1 MAPVV
6 VHALA
11 VAPVGGAFIESAKIQ
26 SSPSHT
32 GLLTYWLEGR
42 VTEKARLFSRVIC
55 FCQLSSVFYFLL
67 FKVFSLLDSKSF
79 PVKFPVL
86 GFANSLRLLR
96 IHPQSYVNERQ
107 LLVEAYGQ
115 VAGSTCPINHLDI
128 FTGHPDFC

>member
-26 SSPSHT
+26 SSPSHP

-42 VTEKARLFSRVIC
+42 VTEKARLFSLVIC
-55 FCQLSSVFYFLL
+55 FCQLSSVFCFLS

-86 GFANSLRLLR
+86 EVDANRFGKLCRSVTQRS
-96 IHPQSYVNERQ
+96 QEQ
-107 LLVEAYGQ
+107 LGDKMRRYGWP
-115 VAGSTCPINHLDI
+115 VGD
-128 FTGHPDFC
+128 